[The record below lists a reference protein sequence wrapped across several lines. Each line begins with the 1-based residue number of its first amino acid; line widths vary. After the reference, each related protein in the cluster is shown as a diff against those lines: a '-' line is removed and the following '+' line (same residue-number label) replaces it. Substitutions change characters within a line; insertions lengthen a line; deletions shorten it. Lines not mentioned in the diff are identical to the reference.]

1 MTFDTPITMAP
12 SANPRVPQAPVFY
25 HSVDLQ
31 TRFNDI
37 DMLGHINNSVYIS
50 FFDLGKADYMTT
62 ALGQRMEAGHVAAAI
77 VNINASFFSPAYF
90 NEPLRVATA
99 VTRLSNRS
107 FTMEQR
113 IYNPATGDVKCTAT
127 SILAGFDPVTATA
140 VELPAQFVDRVRA
153 FEHWQ

>member
-1 MTFDTPITMAP
+1 MISEIPFAIAP
-12 SANPRVPQAPVFY
+12 SDNPRVPQAPDFY
-25 HSVDLQ
+25 HVVDLQ
-31 TRFNDI
+31 TRFSDI
-37 DMLGHINNSVYIS
+37 DMLGHINNSVYIT

-62 ALGQRMEAGHVAAAI
+62 ALGQKMEAGHVAAAI

-107 FTMEQR
+107 LTMEQR
-113 IYNPATGDVKCTAT
+113 IFNPSTGDVKCCAT
-127 SILAGFDPVTATA
+127 SILAGFDPLTATS
-140 VELPAQFVDRVRA
+140 VELPQQFVDRVRA